1 MSLLSHRIVISA
13 PLARSV
19 AIAALLGATFLANP
33 LTAARA
39 DGVAAHPVQIAQAVA
54 HPVAAKV
61 TSTKAETVEHRI
73 TSLHAA
79 LKITPDEDAKW
90 NDVAQAMRDNAAAMQ
105 KLTAAKS
112 AQAAHGQTA
121 PQDLQAY
128 EAIAQAHLDGLKTL
142 SSSFETLY
150 GAMPDAQKKLADQVF
165 RNANH
170 KGATARG

>member
-73 TSLHAA
+73 TESSRGAENHARRRCEMERRRA
-79 LKITPDEDAKW
+79 GDA
-90 NDVAQAMRDNAAAMQ
+90 
-105 KLTAAKS
+105 
-112 AQAAHGQTA
+112 
-121 PQDLQAY
+121 
-128 EAIAQAHLDGLKTL
+128 
-142 SSSFETLY
+142 
-150 GAMPDAQKKLADQVF
+150 
-165 RNANH
+165 
-170 KGATARG
+170 